1 MVTII
6 DVSKRA
12 RVSVSTVSR
21 VINGTAGVRAEPKE
35 RVLEAIRELG
45 FRPSY
50 SARLLKTQKSY
61 SIFILVPEINNPYFT
76 DIYHGARIALE
87 GHGYMA
93 FLFEASNPVEVCQ
106 AIVNRG
112 ADGVILDARYADS
125 AGDILKAAGI
135 PYTVFNTPAQ
145 FDLPNSIRIN
155 LYETLIKLCSELY
168 SLGHENIGF
177 ISDRPVDEHPH
188 DRLFAF
194 KKAAELSGRI
204 FNPDLLIREETLEN
218 QFACGYRGFK
228 RLLKNY
234 PDVDAVIAINDL
246 AAIGAMLAARE
257 IGLDVP
263 GSISVAGFD
272 NSPAGQYSNP
282 PLTTVNLPSGKQG
295 ELAAEMLLK
304 TIDEPDTETYSI
316 TLDTEILFR
325 KSVRGGSPRT

>member
-12 RVSVSTVSR
+12 KVSVSTVSR
-21 VINGTAGVRAEPKE
+21 VINGTAGVRPEPRQ
-35 RVLEAIRELG
+35 RVLDAVRELG
-45 FRPSY
+45 FKPSY

-87 GHGYMA
+87 SHGYMA
-93 FLFEASNPVEVCQ
+93 FLLEASNPVEVCQ

-112 ADGVILDARYADS
+112 ADGVILDARYSDFAES
-125 AGDILKAAGI
+125 ILRAAGI
-135 PYTVFNTPAQ
+135 PYTAFNTPAQ
-145 FDLPNSIRIN
+145 FELPSSIRIN
-155 LYETLIKLCSELY
+155 LYETLIKLCTELY
-168 SLGHENIGF
+168 KLGHKNIGF
-177 ISDRPVDEHPH
+177 ITDRPVDEHPH

-194 KKAAELSGRI
+194 KKAAEMSGRT
-204 FNPDLLIREETLEN
+204 FNPNLVIREETREN
-218 QFACGYRGFK
+218 QFECGYRGFR
-228 RLLKNY
+228 RLLMNH

-257 IGLDVP
+257 MGMSVP
-263 GSISVAGFD
+263 KDISVAGFD
-272 NSPAGQYSNP
+272 NSPAGRYSNP

-304 TIDEPDTETYSI
+304 TIDEPDTETYAI

-325 KSVRGGSPRT
+325 ESVRGGSPRT